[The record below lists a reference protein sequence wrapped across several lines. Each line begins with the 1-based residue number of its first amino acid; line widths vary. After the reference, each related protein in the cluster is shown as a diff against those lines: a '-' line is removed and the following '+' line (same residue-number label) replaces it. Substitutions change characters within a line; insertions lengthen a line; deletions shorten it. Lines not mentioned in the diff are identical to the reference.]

1 MLPLRNDK
9 ITKYF
14 FHEPSFNGAYSM
26 DSLPRTKDGVYVIN
40 LDHKKCKETHWV
52 LLISDRNAAVHFN
65 LFGME

>member
-1 MLPLRNDK
+1 
-9 ITKYF
+9 
-14 FHEPSFNGAYSM
+14 M